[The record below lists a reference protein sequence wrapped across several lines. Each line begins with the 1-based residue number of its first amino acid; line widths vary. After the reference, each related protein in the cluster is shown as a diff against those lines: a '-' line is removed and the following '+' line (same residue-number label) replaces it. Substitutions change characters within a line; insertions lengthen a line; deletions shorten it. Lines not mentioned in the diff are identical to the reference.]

1 LLGALLVAVAAG
13 GATGLAPA
21 HIDLAR
27 SSWTRNGRAPES
39 PPAVTAP
46 EGEAARGG
54 SDRPLVTLPLD
65 ARGVRWATTFD
76 TESGRMARLALDWDG
91 GPDGLLLEVVID
103 GQRLLPARDSWR
115 PSPRAL
121 HTDLGSLWLGPGG
134 HLFEIVAR
142 EKPAAPSAVRLAAL
156 EVEWLGR

>member
-1 LLGALLVAVAAG
+1 MRRLALGALLVAAAAG
-13 GATGLAPA
+13 GATRLLPDTR
-21 HIDLAR
+21 IDLAR
-27 SSWTRNGRAPES
+27 ASWTRNGRTPPS
-39 PPAVTAP
+39 PPDV
-46 EGEAARGG
+46 AA
-54 SDRPLVTLPLD
+54 SADRALVTLPVD
-65 ARGVRWATTFD
+65 ARGVRWATSFD
-76 TESGRMARLALDWDG
+76 TESGRMARLALDWSG

-103 GQRLLPARDSWR
+103 GQRLLPARDAWR

-156 EVEWLGR
+156 EVEWLGS